1 MSRLH
6 IATKL
11 RWSDLDAYGH
21 VNNVQVLRLLEEAR
35 VHALWVSDD
44 SLDVDSSSDG
54 EAPPSAVLDASLQS
68 KTLSIIARQEI
79 EYLLT
84 IEYRRAPL
92 DIQVWI
98 GRLGGADL
106 EINYEVWS
114 PLGEEPSELY
124 ARASS
129 TVVLVDTDTANPRRI
144 TPLERAAWAP
154 YVEEPVRF
162 SRRR

>member
-1 MSRLH
+1 VARLH
-6 IATKL
+6 VPTRL

-35 VHALWVSDD
+35 IHALWVSDD
-44 SLDVDSSSDG
+44 TAGDGPDVDGD
-54 EAPPSAVLDASLQS
+54 APPSAVLDASLES
-68 KTLSIIARQEI
+68 TTLSIIARQEV
-79 EYLLT
+79 EYLKT
-84 IEYRRAPL
+84 IDYRRHPL

-106 EINYEVWS
+106 EISYEVWS
-114 PLGEEPSELY
+114 PLGAEPRELY

-129 TVVLVDTDTANPRRI
+129 TVVLVDTETMKPRRI
-144 TPLERAAWAP
+144 TPVERAAWAP
-154 YVEEPVRF
+154 YVEEPAKF